1 MTITKVLVLGEPL
14 IFAPY
19 SQPFYKMSKN
29 KKSDAFGFVFSTDPD
44 FQFQQEEA
52 GPIEDLSNDK
62 QPLKIWLDRKQRKGK
77 EVTLVTGFSGTDES
91 LEALGKALKTKCGT
105 GGSVKDGEI
114 ILQGDHRDKVLAYL
128 LEHGYSKTKKAG
140 G

>member
-1 MTITKVLVLGEPL
+1 
-14 IFAPY
+14 
-19 SQPFYKMSKN
+19 MSKN
-29 KKSDAFGFVFSTDPD
+29 KKPDQFGFVFSTNPD
-44 FQFQQEEA
+44 FQFQPEEA
-52 GPIEDLSNDK
+52 EQPEDLPNDK

-77 EVTLVTGFSGTDES
+77 EVTLITGFTGSEES

-114 ILQGDHRDKVLAYL
+114 LLQGDHRDKVLAYL
-128 LEHGYSKTKKAG
+128 LEQGYVKAKKAG

>member
-1 MTITKVLVLGEPL
+1 
-14 IFAPY
+14 
-19 SQPFYKMSKN
+19 MSKN

-44 FQFQQEEA
+44 FQFQQEEDA
-52 GPIEDLSNDK
+52 PIEDLPNDK

-77 EVTLVTGFSGTDES
+77 EVTLVTGFSGTDDS
-91 LEALGKALKTKCGT
+91 LETLGKTLKTKCGT

-128 LEHGYSKTKKAG
+128 LERGYSKAKKAG
-140 G
+140 